1 MYSRAMREAARV
13 TGGELARALQPVY
26 KRINKTTVS
35 MVDNTE
41 DYGVRFT
48 KEAETQALE
57 YLEQRAET
65 VPNRKQDRHRLKR
78 QVRMRLTEEAYVEFE
93 RLREQSGFS
102 TVQGFLEH
110 IFYLY
115 REENSNEDV
124 YARGI

>member
-1 MYSRAMREAARV
+1 MYSRELREAARV

-35 MVDNTE
+35 MVDNPE

-48 KEAETQALE
+48 KEAEARALE
-57 YLEQRAET
+57 YIEQRG
-65 VPNRKQDRHRLKR
+65 VCLGQRKPDRHRLKR

-102 TVQGFLEH
+102 TAQGFLEH

>member
-13 TGGELARALQPVY
+13 TGEELARALQPVY

-35 MVDNTE
+35 MVDNPE

-102 TVQGFLEH
+102 TAQGFLEH

-115 REENSNEDV
+115 RTGGV
-124 YARGI
+124 